1 MQEEKKAALIEAY
14 KSAKRSLMDGLK
26 TLLERI
32 LKDAAENGTETIII
46 CFADDCSRY
55 GTNDSDVITHGFD
68 YLETSDFEVMMSE
81 AGRLRRGNVVYT
93 ISNDGGFT
101 KCPVDPEKDY
111 RPMFLVGW
119 PE

>member
-14 KSAKRSLMDGLK
+14 KSAKRSLKGGLK
-26 TLLERI
+26 TLLEKI
-32 LKDAAENGTETIII
+32 LKDAAENGSEIVIIG
-46 CFADDCSRY
+46 FADDCSLY

-68 YLETSDFEVMMSE
+68 YLRSSSFEVIMSE
-81 AGRLRRGNVVYT
+81 AGRLRGGNVVYT
-93 ISNDGGFT
+93 IDNDRGFT
-101 KCPVDPEKDY
+101 KCSVDPEKDY